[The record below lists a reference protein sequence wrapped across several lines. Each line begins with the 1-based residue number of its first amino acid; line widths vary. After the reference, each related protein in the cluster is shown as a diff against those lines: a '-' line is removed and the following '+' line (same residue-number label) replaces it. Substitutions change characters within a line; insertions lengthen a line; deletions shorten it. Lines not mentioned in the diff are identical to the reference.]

1 MQFFYKIK
9 LQIIIQTEVSE
20 GEWMKYMNELS
31 ISEMKLRK
39 NLP

>member
-1 MQFFYKIK
+1 MQFFYKII

-20 GEWMKYMNELS
+20 GEWMQYMNELS